1 MTNRPLAASAFV
13 ILLSLLVLSACIAGS
28 SATDWA
34 FGEALTVRVKEVR
47 LVDEVAYS
55 INEFSDYS
63 ADALWSD
70 AHLTL
75 PSPNGALDSIPNATI
90 GQVFQ
95 FSNTTTGATALPG
108 ASGSYT
114 GVGARISQN
123 QYVLA
128 YEDNLWYG
136 TDGNN
141 WTRVTSS
148 DDLPIGYPII
158 TDGNWAVNPGVYIGR
173 YNNSRK
179 FTNGPPLD
187 TTHDETLNL
196 VVLLLMSPKDADGI
210 ATQSWYAK
218 FELNPK
224 TNQRS
229 YAEDKHYVVRPSQEG
244 RMIAAAHLEMR
255 NRQANIVFLSIDAQS
270 ARLRDAEFFDY
281 RPLNPFQDRTEVDR
295 APSSD
300 GSPLPVPYVF
310 IGDESAPDPKAR
322 LLWGDGSPNAPAV
335 ELHKNCGQDA
345 CQLVGWMFFE
355 VPSDI
360 EYYQFIWE
368 TADTIFL
375 RF

>member
-1 MTNRPLAASAFV
+1 MTNRPLATSAFV
-13 ILLSLLVLSACIAGS
+13 ILLSLLALSACIAGS

-34 FGEALTVRVKEVR
+34 FGEALTVRVKEMR

-55 INEFSDYS
+55 TYEFSNYS
-63 ADALWSD
+63 AGALWSD

-75 PSPNGALDSIPNATI
+75 PRPNGELDSIPNATI

-95 FSNTTTGATALPG
+95 FSNMTVGATALPG

-141 WTRVTSS
+141 WTRVASS
-148 DDLPIGYPII
+148 EALPTGYPII
-158 TDGNWAVNPGVYIGR
+158 TDGNSAVYPGVYIGW
-173 YNNSRK
+173 YSDSRN

-187 TTHDETLNL
+187 TTYDATRNL
-196 VVLLLMSPKDADGI
+196 VVLIQMNPKDADGI

-218 FELNPK
+218 FELNPRM
-224 TNQRS
+224 NQRS
-229 YAEDKHYVVRPSQEG
+229 LIREDKPYVIRPSQEG
-244 RMIAAAHLEMR
+244 RMIAAARVELR
-255 NRQANIVFLSIDAQS
+255 NRQANVVFLSIDAQS
-270 ARLRDAEFFDY
+270 ARLRDSEFFDY
-281 RPLNPFQDRTEVDR
+281 RPLNPFQDRSDVNEAR
-295 APSSD
+295 PSD
-300 GSPLPVPYVF
+300 GTLLPF
-310 IGDESAPDPKAR
+310 
-322 LLWGDGSPNAPAV
+322 LWGDGIDASAV

-345 CQLVGWMFFE
+345 CELVGWMLFE

-368 TADTIFL
+368 SADTIFM

>member
-1 MTNRPLAASAFV
+1 MTNRALTTSALV
-13 ILLSLLVLSACIAGS
+13 ILFSLLALSACISGS

-34 FGEALTVRVKEVR
+34 HGEALTVRVKEMR

-55 INEFSDYS
+55 IDEFSDYS
-63 ADALWSD
+63 AGALWSD
-70 AHLTL
+70 AHLIL
-75 PSPNGALDSIPNATI
+75 PSPNGGLDSIPNATI

-95 FSNTTTGATALPG
+95 FSNTTAGATALPG

-128 YEDNLWYG
+128 YEDDLWYG

-141 WTRVTSS
+141 WTRVASS
-148 DDLPIGYPII
+148 DALPTGYPII

-173 YNNSRK
+173 YSNSRN

-187 TTHDETLNL
+187 TTYDATRNL
-196 VVLLLMSPKDADGI
+196 AVLILMNPKDADGI
-210 ATQSWYAK
+210 ATQSWYSK

-229 YAEDKHYVVRPSQEG
+229 FTEDNHYVIRPSQEG
-244 RMIAAAHLEMR
+244 RTIAAARLELR
-255 NRQANIVFLSIDAQS
+255 NRQANVVFLSIDAQS
-270 ARLRDAEFFDY
+270 ARLRDGEFFDY
-281 RPLNPFQDRTEVDR
+281 RPLDPFQDRSEV
-295 APSSD
+295 AEALPSD
-300 GSPLPVPYVF
+300 GTLLPF
-310 IGDESAPDPKAR
+310 
-322 LLWGDGSPNAPAV
+322 LWGDGSPNAPPV
-335 ELHKNCGQDA
+335 DLHKNCGENLN

-355 VPSDI
+355 VPSEI

-368 TADTIFL
+368 SADTIFM